1 MGINL
6 TSYAII
12 GAIVFALLGLLG
24 ALITI
29 KVVRTL
35 TDKNNTQEYEEEEIQ
50 ERRPKVKKQS
60 KPMSQPVTIKV
71 EEVQE
76 IQTRKLSGSKELVF
90 TKVED
95 MTKVQ
100 VFVISE
106 SQSLTI
112 GRSKDKNTW
121 GIIDDQTISSKHCK
135 IYIIEDSVYI
145 DDLNSTNGTYI
156 NRTRIMQPTR
166 INNQDKIQIGASEY
180 IIAIKNY

>member
-35 TDKNNTQEYEEEEIQ
+35 TDKNTSEDYEEEETQPSKSKI
-50 ERRPKVKKQS
+50 RSQS
-60 KPMSQPVTIKV
+60 KSVSKPKEELQEEQPQKTMI
-71 EEVQE
+71 
-76 IQTRKLSGSKELVF
+76 RKELIF

-95 MTKVQ
+95 ITTAQ
-100 VFVISE
+100 LFIISE

-112 GRSKDKNTW
+112 GRSTDKNSW
-121 GIIDDQTISSKHCK
+121 VIIDDQTISSKHCK
-135 IYIIEDSVYI
+135 IYIIDDSVYI

-156 NRTRIMQPTR
+156 NKKRIVQPTR
-166 INNQDKIQIGASEY
+166 LHNQDKIQLGASEY
-180 IIAIKNY
+180 TITIKNY